1 MNAEGIR
8 QIARMQSEIDA
19 YSIGLKYI
27 LIQLKSDNRMLF
39 PELDVPEISWI
50 LDEIAK
56 LQEKVNQ

>member
-1 MNAEGIR
+1 
-8 QIARMQSEIDA
+8 MQSEIDA